1 MASTLTTIWTSLVF
15 LLALAETRHVWR
27 RFSAGS
33 LIPRWL
39 LAGLAFMGLT
49 SLFLYVFVDQLGT
62 SVMVGT
68 LLSLEAST
76 LLRFYVNEKWVFAS
90 HNLSWRRLGQY
101 HVANAGASAVWW
113 VAANLLNHFGVH
125 HLLAAVLAVGLSTGV
140 SMASNFLWVWRAKHP
155 PTGP

>member
-1 MASTLTTIWTSLVF
+1 MIARFQRWSIW
-15 LLALAETRHVWR
+15 LLAHPVV
-27 RFSAGS
+27 
-33 LIPRWL
+33 RWL